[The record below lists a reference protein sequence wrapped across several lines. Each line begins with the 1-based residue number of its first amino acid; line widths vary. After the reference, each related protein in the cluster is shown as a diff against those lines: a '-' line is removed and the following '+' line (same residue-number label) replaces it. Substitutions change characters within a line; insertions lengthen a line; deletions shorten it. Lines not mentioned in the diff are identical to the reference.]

1 MLEKIQI
8 QLESLKDEMNKMIIT
23 DQSGI
28 SDKLSYYTPIKLR
41 QEKFLPEIIN
51 KLSYS
56 FIGKNLEEGRVSF
69 FRELSK
75 KLASDDFPRLLNS
88 KNIFILEILGQENL
102 LYLQKLLL
110 SYQIRKILKIFIFM
124 M

>member
-56 FIGKNLEEGRVSF
+56 FIGKNLEEEECLF
-69 FRELSK
+69 LENYL
-75 KLASDDFPRLLNS
+75 
-88 KNIFILEILGQENL
+88 KNWHRMISQD
-102 LYLQKLLL
+102 Y
-110 SYQIRKILKIFIFM
+110 
-124 M
+124 

>member
-56 FIGKNLEEGRVSF
+56 FIGK
-69 FRELSK
+69 
-75 KLASDDFPRLLNS
+75 
-88 KNIFILEILGQENL
+88 
-102 LYLQKLLL
+102 
-110 SYQIRKILKIFIFM
+110 KILRREECLFLENYLKNWHQMIFQDY
-124 M
+124 